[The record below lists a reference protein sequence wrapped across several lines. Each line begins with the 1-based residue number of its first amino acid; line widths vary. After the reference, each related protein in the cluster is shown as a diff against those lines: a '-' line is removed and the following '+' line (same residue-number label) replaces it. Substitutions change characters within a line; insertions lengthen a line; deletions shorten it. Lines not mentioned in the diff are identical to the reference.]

1 MTILRSA
8 ASVLALHA
16 AAFAFPAFAN
26 SDVALD
32 TEPRKISYAIGS
44 VTGRNLDEPHLGF
57 NLDVDAFIAGLRAT
71 IGTADPK
78 MTDEEI
84 KTTLDKFVSEIK
96 AKQKALAPTSQSQKE
111 ATGMTFMEENSK
123 KDGVITTASGLQYMV
138 VKTGEGDSPTLRDTV
153 SVHYTGRLLNGDVFD
168 SSHKRG
174 QPAEFPVSGVIPGWT
189 EALQL
194 MQPGGQLEVWIP
206 SELAYG
212 ERGAGSVIGP
222 NEVLNFDMDLLA
234 IIK

>member
-1 MTILRSA
+1 
-8 ASVLALHA
+8 
-16 AAFAFPAFAN
+16 
-26 SDVALD
+26 
-32 TEPRKISYAIGS
+32 
-44 VTGRNLDEPHLGF
+44 
-57 NLDVDAFIAGLRAT
+57 
-71 IGTADPK
+71 
-78 MTDEEI
+78 
-84 KTTLDKFVSEIK
+84 
-96 AKQKALAPTSQSQKE
+96 
-111 ATGMTFMEENSK
+111 MTFMEENSK